1 MDRICRIVIVTLLT
15 LFLFGFGLANGQ
27 SRGYEL
33 LPSPD
38 LWYNDVDGIRLGL
51 NVKGQVP
58 GSFDDG
64 PHRLDAGFWVGLWF
78 PKNPVSYYVSLNEP
92 IRAWSD
98 FGSEAGVQFLSSIR
112 AGYQK
117 HGISLNKRWQTGFDE
132 RQFYSLSHYHHYENR
147 MDLEYT
153 AFPILWSEDD
163 KWISGVSF
171 EVQRSNKL
179 GWYNLNSNLNTQFLN
194 DFYAV
199 WTSTAIQNFSIN
211 DFWGARIRLFG
222 GIASA
227 DTAPEYLFSRSTLPA
242 INTLQS
248 GVTRAKGTIP
258 NPWIQ
263 SGDFHLSG
271 GANIRGYMNQDVA
284 SFKIDEEENTV
295 PFLQYSMISAN
306 LEFDYWNPFQSLIKK
321 SSMISDFLSLR
332 SYLFFDSGKSLEI
345 DSQDNDELFSDAGT
359 GLALSFN
366 IPNNFGKP
374 RGFVLRY
381 ELPLWL
387 SHPGQGDEAFTF
399 RQIVG
404 FGAVISF

>member
-1 MDRICRIVIVTLLT
+1 VDRTCRIVIGFLLAIS
-15 LFLFGFGLANGQ
+15 FLWAVPAHGP
-27 SRGYEL
+27 SRGYEP

-38 LWYNDVDGIRLGL
+38 IWYNDVDGIRLGINL
-51 NVKGQVP
+51 KGQVP

-78 PKNPVSYYVSLNEP
+78 PDNPVSYYISLTEP
-92 IRAWSD
+92 IKPWSD
-98 FGSEAGVQFLSSIR
+98 FGSEANLKFLSSIR
-112 AGYQK
+112 TGYQK
-117 HGISLNKRWQTGFDE
+117 HGVSLNKRWQTGFDE
-132 RQFYSLSHYHHYENR
+132 RRFLQVSLHQHYENR

-153 AFPILWSEDD
+153 AFPVLWTEDD
-163 KWISGVSF
+163 KWIGGVSL
-171 EVQRSNKL
+171 EIQRSNRL
-179 GWYNLNSNLNTQFLN
+179 GWYNLDTNLNTQLLN

-199 WTSTAIQNFSIN
+199 WTATAIQNLPIN
-211 DFWGARIRLFG
+211 DIWGGRIRLFS

-242 INTLQS
+242 INTLES

-258 NPWIQ
+258 NPWMQ
-263 SGDFHLSG
+263 SGDFHLAG
-271 GANIRGYMNQDVA
+271 GANIRGYMSQDVE
-284 SFKIDEEENTV
+284 SFTSDGGQPA
-295 PFLQYSMISAN
+295 PFLEYSIISAN
-306 LEFDYWNPFQSLIKK
+306 IEFDYWNPFQSLIKK

-332 SYLFFDSGKSLEI
+332 SYLFFDAGRSLNIESE
-345 DSQDNDELFSDAGT
+345 DSDELFSDAGT

-366 IPNNFGKP
+366 IPNSFGKP

-387 SHPGQGDEAFTF
+387 SHPEPGDDEFSF

>member
-1 MDRICRIVIVTLLT
+1 MDRSCRIVIGFLLAIS
-15 LFLFGFGLANGQ
+15 FLGSISVNGQ
-27 SRGYEL
+27 SRGYEF

-38 LWYNDVDGIRLGL
+38 LWYNDVDGIRLGVNL
-51 NVKGQVP
+51 KGQVP

-78 PKNPVSYYVSLNEP
+78 PDTPVSYYVSLTEP
-92 IRAWSD
+92 IKAWSD
-98 FGSEAGVQFLSSIR
+98 FGSEANVEFLSSIR
-112 AGYQK
+112 TGYQK

-132 RQFYSLSHYHHYENR
+132 RRFHSLSLHQHFENR
-147 MDLEYT
+147 TDLEYT
-153 AFPILWSEDD
+153 AFPALWTDED
-163 KWISGVSF
+163 KWIGGVSL
-171 EVQRSNKL
+171 EIQRSNKL
-179 GWYNLNSNLNTQFLN
+179 GWYNLNTNVNTQFLN
-194 DFYAV
+194 DIYAV
-199 WTSTAIQNFSIN
+199 WTATAIQNIPIN
-211 DFWGARIRLFG
+211 DIWGGRIRLFS

-242 INTLQS
+242 INTLDS

-258 NPWIQ
+258 NPWMQ
-263 SGDFHLSG
+263 NGDFHLSG

-284 SFKIDEEENTV
+284 SFTSDEVESA
-295 PFLQYSMISAN
+295 PFLQYSVISAN
-306 LEFDYWNPFQSLIKK
+306 IEFDYWNPFQSLIKK
-321 SSMISDFLSLR
+321 TSMISDFLSLR
-332 SYLFFDSGKSLEI
+332 SYLFFDSGQSLQF
-345 DSQDNDELFSDAGT
+345 DSRDSDQLFSNAGT

-387 SHPGQGDEAFTF
+387 SHPTQEDDKFTF

>member
-1 MDRICRIVIVTLLT
+1 VDRTCRIGIVLLLAL
-15 LFLFGFGLANGQ
+15 LFYWSGPVNGQ
-27 SRGYEL
+27 SRGYDL

-78 PKNPVSYYVSLNEP
+78 PDNPVSYYLSLTEP
-92 IRAWSD
+92 INAWSD
-98 FGSEAGVQFLSSIR
+98 FGSEANVQFLSSIR
-112 AGYQK
+112 TGYQK
-117 HGISLNKRWQTGFDE
+117 HGVSLNKRWQPGFDE
-132 RQFYSLSHYHHYENR
+132 RRFYSVSIHQHYEDR

-153 AFPILWSEDD
+153 AFPALWSKDD
-163 KWISGVSF
+163 KWISGASF
-171 EVQRSNKL
+171 EIQRSNSL
-179 GWYNLNSNLNTQFLN
+179 GWYNLNTNLNTQLLN

-199 WTSTAIQNFSIN
+199 WTATAIQNLPIN
-211 DFWGARIRLFG
+211 DFWGGRIRLFG

-227 DTAPEYLFSRSTLPA
+227 NTAPEYLFSRSTMPA
-242 INTLQS
+242 INTLES
-248 GVTRAKGTIP
+248 GVTRAKGTVP
-258 NPWIQ
+258 EPWMQ

-271 GANIRGYMNQDVA
+271 GANIRGYMSQDVE
-284 SFKIDEEENTV
+284 SFKSEEGAW
-295 PFLQYSMISAN
+295 PFLQNSMVSAN

-332 SYLFFDSGKSLEI
+332 SYLFFDTGKSLQIESG
-345 DSQDNDELFSDAGT
+345 DSDELFSDAGT
-359 GLALSFN
+359 GIALSFN

-387 SHPGQGDEAFTF
+387 SHPEQGEDEFAF

>member
-1 MDRICRIVIVTLLT
+1 VDRTCRIVIGFLLAIS
-15 LFLFGFGLANGQ
+15 FLWSIPANSQ

-38 LWYNDVDGIRLGL
+38 IWYNDVDGIRLGL
-51 NVKGQVP
+51 NLKGQVP

-78 PKNPVSYYVSLNEP
+78 PDNPVSYYVSLTEP
-92 IRAWSD
+92 IRPWSD
-98 FGSEAGVQFLSSIR
+98 FGSEANIQFLSSIR
-112 AGYQK
+112 TGYQK

-132 RQFYSLSHYHHYENR
+132 RRFYQFSLHQHYENR

-153 AFPILWSEDD
+153 AFPALWTEDD
-163 KWISGVSF
+163 KWIGGASF
-171 EVQRSNKL
+171 EVQRSNEL
-179 GWYNLNSNLNTQFLN
+179 GWYNVYTNIDSQLLN

-199 WTSTAIQNFSIN
+199 WTATAIQNVSIN
-211 DFWGARIRLFG
+211 DIWGARIRLFS
-222 GIASA
+222 GIASS
-227 DTAPEYLFSRSTLPA
+227 DTHPEYLFSRSTLPA
-242 INTLQS
+242 INTLES

-258 NPWIQ
+258 DPWMQ
-263 SGDFHLSG
+263 SGDFHLAG
-271 GANIRGYMNQDVA
+271 GANIRGYMSQDVA
-284 SFKIDEEENTV
+284 SFTSEEGESV
-295 PFLQYSMISAN
+295 PYLQYSIISAN
-306 LEFDYWNPFQSLIKK
+306 IEFDYWNPFQSLIKN

-332 SYLFFDSGKSLEI
+332 SYLFFDAGQSLQFNDV
-345 DSQDNDELFSDAGT
+345 DSDELFSDAGT
-359 GLALSFN
+359 GIALSFN

-387 SHPGQGDEAFTF
+387 SHPEQGDDEFSF

>member
-1 MDRICRIVIVTLLT
+1 MWASP
-15 LFLFGFGLANGQ
+15 ANGQ

-78 PKNPVSYYVSLNEP
+78 PDNPVSYYVTLTEP
-92 IRAWSD
+92 IRPWSD
-98 FGSEAGVQFLSSIR
+98 FGSEANLQFLSSIR

-132 RQFYSLSHYHHYENR
+132 RRFYQISLHQHYENR
-147 MDLEYT
+147 MALEYT
-153 AFPILWSEDD
+153 AFPALWTEED
-163 KWISGVSF
+163 KWVGGVSL
-171 EVQRSNKL
+171 EIQRSNRL
-179 GWYNLNSNLNTQFLN
+179 GWYNIDTNLNTQYLN
-194 DFYAV
+194 DFFAV
-199 WTSTAIQNFSIN
+199 WTATAIQNVPIN
-211 DFWGARIRLFG
+211 DIWGGRIRLFS

-227 DTAPEYLFSRSTLPA
+227 DSAPEYLFSRSTMPA
-242 INTLQS
+242 INTLES

-258 NPWIQ
+258 NPWMQ
-263 SGDFHLSG
+263 SGNFHLAG
-271 GANIRGYMNQDVA
+271 GANIRGYMNQDVE
-284 SFKIDEEENTV
+284 SFTSDEGE
-295 PFLQYSMISAN
+295 PAPILQYSFISAN
-306 LEFDYWNPFQSLIKK
+306 IEFDYWNPFQSLIKE

-332 SYLFFDSGKSLEI
+332 SYLFFDTGRSLQINSADSG
-345 DSQDNDELFSDAGT
+345 ELFSDAGT

-387 SHPGQGDEAFTF
+387 SHPKQGDDKFSF

>member
-1 MDRICRIVIVTLLT
+1 MDRTCRLVIVVLLALP
-15 LFLFGFGLANGQ
+15 LFWPGTASGQ

-33 LPSPD
+33 LPAPD

-78 PKNPVSYYVSLNEP
+78 PDNPVSYYLTLTEP
-92 IRAWSD
+92 VRAWSE
-98 FGSEAGVQFLSSIR
+98 FGSEASVQFLSSIR
-112 AGYQK
+112 TGYHK

-132 RQFYSLSHYHHYENR
+132 RRFLNFSIHQHYENR

-153 AFPILWSEDD
+153 AFPTLWGEDD
-163 KWISGVSF
+163 KWIGGVSL
-171 EVQRSNKL
+171 EVQRSNSL
-179 GWYNLNSNLNTQFLN
+179 GWYNLNTNLNTQFLN

-199 WTSTAIQNFSIN
+199 WTATAVQNLPIN
-211 DFWGARIRLFG
+211 DIWGGRVRFFG
-222 GIASA
+222 GIASSE
-227 DTAPEYLFSRSTLPA
+227 TAPEYLFSRSTLPA
-242 INTLQS
+242 INTLES

-258 NPWIQ
+258 NPWMQ
-263 SGDFHLSG
+263 SGDFHLAG
-271 GANIRGYMNQDVA
+271 GANIRGYMNQDVS
-284 SFKIDEEENTV
+284 SFKPDENNHM
-295 PFLQYSMISAN
+295 PFLQYSMVSAN
-306 LEFDYWNPFQSLIKK
+306 IEFDYWNPFQSLIKK

-332 SYLFFDSGKSLEI
+332 SYLFFDAGKSLQINSGDSDEI
-345 DSQDNDELFSDAGT
+345 FSDAGT

-387 SHPGQGDEAFTF
+387 SQPQQEEDKFTF

>member
-1 MDRICRIVIVTLLT
+1 LLAIS
-15 LFLFGFGLANGQ
+15 FLGSISVHGQ
-27 SRGYEL
+27 SRGYEF

-38 LWYNDVDGIRLGL
+38 LWYNDVDGIRLGVNL
-51 NVKGQVP
+51 KGQVP

-78 PKNPVSYYVSLNEP
+78 PDTPVSYYVSLTEP
-92 IRAWSD
+92 IKAWSD
-98 FGSEAGVQFLSSIR
+98 FGSEANLEFLSSIR
-112 AGYQK
+112 TGYQK

-132 RQFYSLSHYHHYENR
+132 RRFHSVSLHQHFENR
-147 MDLEYT
+147 TDLEYT
-153 AFPILWSEDD
+153 AFPALWTDED
-163 KWISGVSF
+163 KWIGGVSL
-171 EVQRSNKL
+171 EIQRSNKL
-179 GWYNLNSNLNTQFLN
+179 GWYNLNTNVNTQFLN
-194 DFYAV
+194 DIYAV
-199 WTSTAIQNFSIN
+199 WTATAIQNIPIN
-211 DFWGARIRLFG
+211 DIWGGRIRLFS

-242 INTLQS
+242 INTLDS

-258 NPWIQ
+258 NPWMQ
-263 SGDFHLSG
+263 NGDFHLSG

-284 SFKIDEEENTV
+284 SFTSDGVESA
-295 PFLQYSMISAN
+295 PFLQYSVISAN
-306 LEFDYWNPFQSLIKK
+306 IEFDYWNPFQSLIKK
-321 SSMISDFLSLR
+321 TSMISDFLSLR
-332 SYLFFDSGKSLEI
+332 SYLFFDSGQSLQF
-345 DSQDNDELFSDAGT
+345 DSRDSDQLFSNAGT

-387 SHPGQGDEAFTF
+387 SHPTQEDDKFTF